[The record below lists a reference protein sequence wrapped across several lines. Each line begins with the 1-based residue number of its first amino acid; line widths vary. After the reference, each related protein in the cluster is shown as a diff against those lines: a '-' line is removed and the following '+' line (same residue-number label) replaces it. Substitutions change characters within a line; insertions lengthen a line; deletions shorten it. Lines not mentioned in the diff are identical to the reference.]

1 MVAKISTGKT
11 IGGVIRYN
19 EQKVKSGQ
27 AKLVQMGGFAVKNL
41 TVRDKIQSFEKV
53 QNLNTRTKTNAVH
66 ISLNFSPED
75 KVDGYILQK
84 IAGDYLKGIGFEN
97 QPYLLYQHFDAA
109 HPHVHIV
116 TTNIS
121 SSGKRIETHNLGK
134 VLSEQTR
141 KQIEQRY
148 DLVKAEEQRKQKVNL
163 LQPLEKAVYGKRE
176 TKASISNIVQEVTR
190 SYQFTSLPEL
200 NAVLGQF
207 NVGAYR
213 GEKESDMFKNKG
225 LVYSVL
231 DTSGNRVG
239 VPVKASS
246 MYCRPTLARLEKLF
260 LRNKEAR
267 KQHRETLLGVIHGV
281 LQNSSSLEEFTSKL
295 RIEGIKPLV
304 RFSEEG
310 RLYGVTYIDNVNR
323 CVFNGSA
330 LGKELAANALSVR
343 FSKEYI
349 LSDPSEREQEVKQE
363 IKITGQETE
372 QGTRIPSLEISLTS
386 YQPEDPTPYE
396 LRQKKKKKRRKRIQ

>member
-1 MVAKISTGKT
+1 MVAKIITGKT

-19 EQKVKSGQ
+19 EQKVKNGQ
-27 AKLVQMGGFAVKNL
+27 AKLVQMGGFVGKNL
-41 TVRDKIQSFEKV
+41 TVRHKIQSFEKV
-53 QNLNTRTKTNAVH
+53 QKLNSRTKTNTVH
-66 ISLNFSPED
+66 ISLNFSTKD
-75 KVDGYILQK
+75 KVDGFMLQK
-84 IAGDYLKGIGFEN
+84 IAADYLKGIGFEN

-109 HPHVHIV
+109 HPHIHLV

-141 KQIEQRY
+141 KEIEGRY
-148 DLVKAEEQRKQKVNL
+148 HLVKAEEQRKQKVNL
-163 LQPLEKAVYGKRE
+163 LQPLEKAMYGKRE
-176 TKASISNIVQEVTR
+176 TKSSISNIVQEVTR
-190 SYQFTSLPEL
+190 SYQFASLPEL

-207 NVGAYR
+207 NVCAYR
-213 GEKESDMFKNKG
+213 GEKESEMFKNKG

-231 DTSGNRVG
+231 DAAGNRVG

-246 MYCRPTLARLEKLF
+246 IYCRPTLFRLEKLF

-267 KQHRETLLGVIHGV
+267 KQHRETLRGVIHGV
-281 LQNSSSLEEFTSKL
+281 LQNCSSLEEFTSRLRTKGIKLLL
-295 RIEGIKPLV
+295 RIN
-304 RFSEEG
+304 EEG

-330 LGKELAANALSVR
+330 LGKELSANVLSVG
-343 FSKEYI
+343 FSKDHV
-349 LSDPSEREQEVKQE
+349 LSNSMEKEQEVRISGEK
-363 IKITGQETE
+363 TNPD
-372 QGTRIPSLEISLTS
+372 TRIPSLEISLNS

-396 LRQKKKKKRRKRIQ
+396 LRQKKKKRRRKRIQ